1 MKNILF
7 KIILIL
13 LMLYSQLLLAV
24 SPYIGISVGKN
35 INQSTCLIAAKK
47 VLQTE
52 GFQKITQ
59 YKGNANLLFAAYKN
73 KPQYKYKSLVK
84 CLPKLIIVIIV
95 AQTPRYILKKANNLR
110 QQIKKLSRSKRLR
123 NTENR
128 SYNKTSIP
136 PYISISVGEI
146 KALKNQKCVITAK
159 QVLKNN
165 GFKKIIQ
172 YKKNATLF
180 AAYRDKIPY
189 KYKAVIKCLAHEGI
203 VIVVVVA
210 NTLKNIKQQAN
221 ILRKKIQEFNYNIEP
236 TEDKPHD
243 MLISKIEMDT
253 ILSQEI
259 CLNQAEL
266 AIKKAGFY
274 KNIEINNYYSVT
286 GQNDNKYLSVIR
298 CITDENLVVFWVK
311 GKNLNMRKHFLNIIQ
326 KEF

>member
-1 MKNILF
+1 
-7 KIILIL
+7 
-13 LMLYSQLLLAV
+13 MLYSQLLLAV

-35 INQSTCLIAAKK
+35 INQTTCIIAAKK

-110 QQIKKLSRSKRLR
+110 QQIEKLSHSKRLQ
-123 NTENR
+123 NTHIR
-128 SYNKTSIP
+128 SYYKKSVP

-146 KALKNQKCVITAK
+146 KDQTCIDTAK
-159 QVLKNN
+159 QVLKKN
-165 GFKKIIQ
+165 GFEKIIQ

-180 AAYRDKIPY
+180 AAYHDKIPY
-189 KYKAVIKCLAHEGI
+189 KYKAVIKCLAHERI
-203 VIVVVVA
+203 VVVVVVA

-243 MLISKIEMDT
+243 MLISKMEMDT

-259 CLNQAEL
+259 CLNQAKL
-266 AIKKAGFY
+266 AIKKAGFSN
-274 KNIEINNYYSVT
+274 NIEINNYYSVT

-298 CITDENLVVFWVK
+298 CITDENIVVFWVK
-311 GKNLNMRKHFLNIIQ
+311 GKNLNMRKRLLTFI
-326 KEF
+326 KEDFNERGCQ

>member
-1 MKNILF
+1 MK
-7 KIILIL
+7 KIILIILMFYSPL
-13 LMLYSQLLLAV
+13 LFAV
-24 SPYIGISVGKN
+24 SPYIGISIGKN
-35 INQSTCLIAAKK
+35 INQSICLIAAQK

-59 YKGNANLLFAAYKN
+59 YKASASLFAAYKN

-95 AQTPRYILKKANNLR
+95 AQTPRYILKKANYLR
-110 QQIKKLSRSKRLR
+110 QQIEKLSRSKRLK

-146 KALKNQKCVITAK
+146 KALKNPNCLATAK
-159 QVLKNN
+159 QVLKKD
-165 GFKKIIQ
+165 GFEKIIQ

-203 VIVVVVA
+203 VVVVVVA
-210 NTLKNIKQQAN
+210 NTLNNIKQQAN
-221 ILRKKIQEFNYNIEP
+221 ILRKKIQGFNHNIEP

-253 ILSQEI
+253 IFSQEI
-259 CLNQAEL
+259 CLSQAKL
-266 AIKKAGFY
+266 ATKKAGFY
-274 KNIEINNYYSVT
+274 NIEINNYYSVT

-311 GKNLNMRKHFLNIIQ
+311 GKNLNMRKRLLNIIQ